1 MLPIL
6 YLSNS
11 SLINTTATF
20 SNFFCKYLNDFELH
34 SLVAT
39 KSGRYWNFASS
50 KAKFALVTLNFE

>member
-1 MLPIL
+1 M
-6 YLSNS
+6 
-11 SLINTTATF
+11 INTTATF